1 MTPVQLQT
9 LLIEHGLDEPG
20 QIRAAKTL
28 GVHPRTVRHWLAGD
42 RHIPLM
48 VDRVFGLLKTI
59 DEYRTAS
66 RSLKRH
72 QRKHKSRPEP
82 N

>member
-9 LLIEHGLDEPG
+9 LLIEHDLDEPG

-48 VDRVFGLLKTI
+48 VDRIFGLLKLVA
-59 DEYRTAS
+59 EYRAAS
-66 RSLKRH
+66 RNLKRG
-72 QRKHKSRPEP
+72 QRKSRPEP